1 NGQNTSSYAPVYVT
15 PLLSIKHPATPG
27 SQTAM
32 YATAILPRIPLQI
45 GDRVHLYLRCL
56 PCRRGEGLCEN
67 QYEPVAVPL
76 EIWGKISGERERNEL
91 EVEYVV
97 RNDNEDAH
105 VRRVFL
111 RTRADFCECSTP
123 TSPADEQALRLSD
136 ARDEWEERTARKLRQ
151 ERVASETG
159 PVTMRARGS
168 DRGRDMAL
176 KTLPFGPLPSSGQE
190 ITGAERRSERGRRRE
205 PSDDGCRKKW
215 PVAQGEEGR
224 PGLKGAER
232 RRRVEAPGPSK
243 RIYPLWLAPNE
254 RSRGRKGAGVGR
266 KADRSPGALA

>member
-1 NGQNTSSYAPVYVT
+1 MPQSMLRLSCPSST
-15 PLLSIKHPATPG
+15 
-27 SQTAM
+27 
-32 YATAILPRIPLQI
+32 LPRLDPKRQCMRQPSSPASLSKLAT
-45 GDRVHLYLRCL
+45 GSTSTSAASRAEGVKDSARTSMNRWPSRSKYGGRY
-56 PCRRGEGLCEN
+56 RENARGTSWRSSMWS
-67 QYEPVAVPL
+67 
-76 EIWGKISGERERNEL
+76 EI
-91 EVEYVV
+91 
-97 RNDNEDAH
+97 DNEDAH

-168 DRGRDMAL
+168 DRGRDMAF
-176 KTLPFGPLPSSGQE
+176 KTLPLGPLPSSGQE